1 MARRV
6 LMGQKS
12 GSQGLW
18 VSKPGVDVV
27 TASDDAMLLAINS
40 TTLQV
45 IASGVNGDPGAGNS
59 FTITCPEVGAQPFIQ
74 LSSEYYND
82 FRITYVSNTQISVAV
97 FMDNIRNSDFSRSRT
112 ISYVVFNQ
120 PRG

>member
-12 GSQGLW
+12 GAQGLW

-27 TASDDAMLLAINS
+27 TAGDDAMLLAINS

-45 IASGVNGDPGAGNS
+45 IASGEGGDPGAGNS
-59 FTITCPEVGAQPFIQ
+59 FTITCPDVGVQPFIQ

-82 FRITYVSNTQISVAV
+82 FRITYLSNTQISVAV
-97 FMDNIRNSDFSRSRT
+97 FMNNSRYGDFARSRT
-112 ISYVVFNQ
+112 IQYVVFSQ